1 MSEKAFIPNPIE
13 SGILLRDVRVFE
25 VKKDLLI
32 HENPVNGTKEYL
44 FVKGDILEEKFDEPN
59 FLVNVTREGMLT
71 KYYIGLPWLNLNILT
86 YKGNIPAEK
95 SKYFDTIGLGK
106 IIRERQ
112 RKLDSI
118 AKANDKINQIEY
130 FLNKI

>member
-13 SGILLRDVRVFE
+13 SGNLLRDVRVFE
-25 VKKDLLI
+25 VKKDLPI
-32 HENPVNGTKEYL
+32 HTNPDGTREFL

-59 FLVNVTREGMLT
+59 FLINVTREGMLI
-71 KYYIGLPWLNLNILT
+71 KYYIGLPWMSSNILN
-86 YKGNIPAEK
+86 YKGTIPAEK
-95 SKYFDTIGLGK
+95 SKYFDRFGIDK
-106 IIRERQ
+106 IIKERK